1 MLSCLEFVK
10 NGRLI
15 DGVFTGMLPGTLNII
30 KMKGNRMKKELCKYF
45 IFALIGI
52 MPNVLAGYSVLDW
65 QWWAVFFPF
74 MIGVNLRDY
83 AHTLD

>member
-1 MLSCLEFVK
+1 
-10 NGRLI
+10 
-15 DGVFTGMLPGTLNII
+15 
-30 KMKGNRMKKELCKYF
+30 MKKELCKYF